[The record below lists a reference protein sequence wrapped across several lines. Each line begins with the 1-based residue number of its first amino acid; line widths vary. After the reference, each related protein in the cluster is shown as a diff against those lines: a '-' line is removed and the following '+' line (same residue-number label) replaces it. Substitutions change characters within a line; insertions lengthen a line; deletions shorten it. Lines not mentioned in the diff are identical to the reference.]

1 MSYDYSITNEILTS
15 KETRAFWTR
24 RKIVYKVTRLKSE
37 YPQYPSGCRFPSFIS
52 KVWDPRR
59 PNRFLLNLLFDDM

>member
-52 KVWDPRR
+52 KV
-59 PNRFLLNLLFDDM
+59 